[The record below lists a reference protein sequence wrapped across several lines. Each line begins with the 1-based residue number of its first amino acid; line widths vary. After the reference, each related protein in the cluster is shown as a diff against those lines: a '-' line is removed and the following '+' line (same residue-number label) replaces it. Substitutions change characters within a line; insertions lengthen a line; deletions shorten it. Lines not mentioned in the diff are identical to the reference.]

1 MTFLE
6 MIESNLHDFLT
17 EASVSTDS
25 NDSVASNSSN
35 LTLNDQQKLKHKE
48 NFDHFINEKY
58 FQSKSKNI

>member
-6 MIESNLHDFLT
+6 MSESNLHDFLT

-35 LTLNDQQKLKHKE
+35 LTLNNQQYAPVSPPY
-48 NFDHFINEKY
+48 N
-58 FQSKSKNI
+58 NILPTLPVKTN